1 MTLAYVFW
9 HWSDAPAAAYG
20 EGLVAFHRAL
30 AKHPPAGFRS
40 SRSFAIAGA
49 PWIPRGAGFEDW
61 YLVDDF
67 AALGALN
74 EAAVS
79 GARREPHDRAAAMA
93 RGGTAGVYA
102 LKAGEPGEV
111 ATAFWFDK
119 PRGATYEAFLAL
131 LAPLTREE
139 GALWQR
145 QMVLGA
151 APEFCLRIP
160 REAAAPAGLGAAMVT
175 CRPV

>member
-1 MTLAYVFW
+1 M
-9 HWSDAPAAAYG
+9 
-20 EGLVAFHRAL
+20 
-30 AKHPPAGFRS
+30 
-40 SRSFAIAGA
+40 
-49 PWIPRGAGFEDW
+49 
-61 YLVDDF
+61 
-67 AALGALN
+67 GALN

-79 GARREPHDRAAAMA
+79 GTRRDPHDRAAAMA

-119 PRGATYEAFLAL
+119 PRGATYEAFSAR
-131 LAPLTREE
+131 LAPLTREG

-151 APEFCLRIP
+151 APEFCLRMP
-160 REAAAPAGLGAAMVT
+160 REGAPPAGLGAAVVA
-175 CRPV
+175 CSPV